1 MSKVNK
7 EKLTRITL
15 LVLDVDGVLTDGK
28 IIYSDSGDEI
38 KAFNVRDGH
47 GLKLLMRAGIEVIF
61 LTGRESRVVLHRAR
75 DLGVESVY
83 QKVLNKLEVYEKI
96 LKERGLTDEQI
107 AFVGDD
113 LVDIPVLRRVG
124 FSAAVSD
131 AIAEVKEI
139 VDYVTDKKGG
149 GGAVR
154 EICELLLKGQDK
166 WEEVTQRYG
175 ISRRAAS
182 EA

>member
-1 MSKVNK
+1 MRKVNK

-15 LVLDVDGVLTDGK
+15 LMLDVDGVLTDGK
-28 IIYSDSGDEI
+28 IIYSDCGDEI

-47 GLKLLMRAGIEVIF
+47 GLKLMMRAGMKVIF
-61 LTGRESRVVLHRAR
+61 LTGRESRVVLHRAH

-83 QKVLNKLEVYEKI
+83 QKVTNKLEVYGKI

-131 AIAEVKEI
+131 AIPEVKEI

-149 GGAVR
+149 EGAVR

-166 WEEVTQRYG
+166 WKEVTKRYG
-175 ISRRAAS
+175 IS
-182 EA
+182 